1 MEKGM
6 NWKENGLWVIR
17 DFDNI
22 LYLCNRKPY
31 KNFHDEGDFVWGC
44 EGDFIKLTDPR
55 SFRHF
60 ENLKYTDNPVEVF
73 LEDPY
78 QIKEIEKP
86 DNK

>member
-1 MEKGM
+1 M

-31 KNFHDEGDFVWGC
+31 KNFHDEGDFVWSC

-55 SFRHF
+55 SFCHF

-73 LEDPY
+73 LEEPY
-78 QIKEIEKP
+78 QIKEIENQTTN
-86 DNK
+86 DFN